1 MDTICLDPQTNLTA
15 VDFDPFAETERSV
28 ATLVTTQS
36 AKKMDT
42 SNQELAAIDFDP
54 FIDGEILLTAP
65 ATAAQKEMWLA
76 VQISPEANLACLLSQ
91 SLQLTGKL
99 NQSALQQAFQ
109 ELIARHE
116 SLRMTFSGNGNS
128 ILIAA
133 DAALQISVI
142 DLSYVTGIEQALE
155 LEKQHQQA
163 VNTQFDLQR
172 GPLFNAKVVKLHEA
186 EHVVIF
192 TIHHI
197 VCDGWSFGIITTE
210 LAALYSAFSQG
221 LGLSPELEQADC
233 FSEYAYLEQA
243 KIDLQEQASTEA
255 YWLQKFTGLP
265 PIVDLPH
272 DFPRPLLR
280 TFNSDREYHTLSAQ
294 LVNDLKQLG
303 IQQRSSLMTT
313 LLVAFEVFLAKLTGQ
328 TDLVIGVPT
337 AGQTAEGK
345 YNLVGHCVNFLPIRS
360 LLQSQR
366 TFSEQLQA
374 RNSEILDDYDHQEFT
389 YGRLLQKLSIP
400 RNAERIPLI
409 TAVFNIDLAGG
420 SHNNQ
425 FGDLATMTKINRS
438 AYAAFEFFLNGAV
451 AADGKLH
458 LDCQYNTK
466 LFTAETIQQRL
477 AEFEHLLIQIA
488 RAPETSIDQLSLLT
502 PSQQQQLIDW
512 NCTTSDYPRDR
523 CIHQLFAEQVVQHP
537 QKIALVA
544 GKEQLTYQELNH
556 RANQVAHHLLAKGVQ
571 PDELVGLAV
580 ARSIHTIVGM
590 LGILKAGAAYL
601 PLDLAYPQERLAF
614 MCENAVLR
622 LLLTTTDLVTKVPVQ
637 NVETI
642 CLDQDWSTI
651 PRASQHDP
659 EPNITAQHLAYVM
672 YTSGSTGQPKGVC
685 VPHQG
690 VVRLVKSTNYL
701 KFSADQVFL
710 QLAPVSFDAATLEI
724 WGSLLNGAKLVLFP
738 STQPSLTELG
748 QILRQERITTLW
760 LTAGLFHLMV
770 DQRLDDLIDLRYLL
784 AGGDVL
790 SVPQVQKV
798 LANLPNCQLINGYGP
813 TENTTFT
820 CCYPVTT
827 GGNSVPIGRPISN
840 TQVYVFDTQQ
850 QPVPIGVP
858 GELYVGGDGLAR
870 GYLNR
875 PDLTDEKFI
884 NHVQGRLY
892 RTGDLVRYLPDGNLE
907 FLGRIDSQVKIR
919 GFRLELGE
927 ITAALIQHPRLRAAV
942 VIDREDQPGD
952 KRLVAYV
959 VSDHPP
965 TDQELVAFLQT
976 KLPDYMIPSAF
987 MAISALPLTV
997 NGKVDRQALPVPEYS
1012 RQAALELVTARD
1024 DIEQQLT
1031 VIWEKVLGVSPI
1043 GITDNFFELGG
1054 HSLIAV
1060 KLFVEIEQVWQQN
1073 LPLAT
1078 LFQKQT
1084 IVELATVLRQQE
1096 WAAPWSSLVQIQ
1108 VGDPQH
1114 PPLFCIHPVGGNVLE
1129 YYTLAGYLG
1138 QEQPVYGLQSRG
1150 LDGKTEPCD
1159 RIEDMAYHYI
1169 QEMQTVQPQG
1179 PYFLTGY
1186 SFGGLVAY
1194 EIARQLVAAGQ
1205 PVGLL
1210 ALLDSSAPGLPPR
1223 RPGLIQAVGIHL
1235 QNLCQLQWPERV
1247 SYVGDRLA
1255 YRLNQGDEKDFL
1267 ANNLYKLEDLTPQLI
1282 NVLNANLDA
1291 GEHYTAKAYPGK
1303 VTLFRCRVQDLE
1315 HYLHPEFGWPTLV
1328 QELEIH
1334 PIPGPHFSM
1343 LKEPRIQFLAQEL
1356 KSCLQKKQASVG

>member
-1 MDTICLDPQTNLTA
+1 MDTICIDPQTNLTA
-15 VDFDPFAETERSV
+15 VDFDPFAETKRSV
-28 ATLVTTQS
+28 ASLTTTKP
-36 AKKMDT
+36 ADKMDT
-42 SNQELAAIDFDP
+42 PNPVLTAIDFDP

-65 ATAAQKEMWLA
+65 TTAAQKEMWLA
-76 VQISPEANLACLLSQ
+76 VQISTEANLACLLSQ

-99 NQSALQQAFQ
+99 DQSALQQAFR

-116 SLRMTFSGNGNS
+116 SLRITFSGDGNS

-133 DAALQISVI
+133 DVALQIPVI
-142 DLSYVTGIEQALE
+142 DLSNLTGAEQALA
-155 LEKQHQQA
+155 LEKQQQQA
-163 VNTQFDLQR
+163 VNTQFNLQR
-172 GPLFNAKVVKLHEA
+172 GPLFNAKVIKLHDA

-197 VCDGWSFGIITTE
+197 VCDGWSFGILTTE
-210 LAALYSAFSQG
+210 LAALYSAFSQE
-221 LGLSPELEQADC
+221 LSPELNQADC

-243 KIDLQEQASTEA
+243 KIEQQEQVPTEA
-255 YWLQKFTGLP
+255 YWLQKFTSLP
-265 PIVDLPH
+265 PIADLPS

-294 LVNDLKQLG
+294 LVNKLKQFG
-303 IQQRSSLMTT
+303 IRQRSSLMTT

-328 TDLVIGVPT
+328 PDLVIGVPT
-337 AGQTAEGK
+337 AGQTVEGK

-360 LLQSQR
+360 LLQPQR
-366 TFSEQLQA
+366 TFSTQLQT
-374 RNSEILDDYDHQEFT
+374 RSSEILDDYDHQDFT
-389 YGRLLQKLSIP
+389 YGQLLQQLSIP
-400 RNAERIPLI
+400 RNPERIPLI
-409 TAVFNIDLAGG
+409 TAVFNIDLDGG
-420 SHNNQ
+420 SQSNQ
-425 FGDLATMTKINRS
+425 FGDLATTTRINRS

-477 AEFEHLLIQIA
+477 AEFEHLLTQIVST
-488 RAPETSIDQLSLLT
+488 PETAIEHLSLLT
-502 PSQQQQLIDW
+502 PPQQQQLVGW
-512 NCTTSDYPRDR
+512 NHTTSDYPRDQ
-523 CIHQLFAEQVVQHP
+523 CIHQLFAEQVAQHP

-544 GKEQLTYQELNH
+544 GEEQLTYQELNH
-556 RANQVAHHLLAKGVQ
+556 RANQVAHYLLSKGVQ

-580 ARSIHTIVGM
+580 ARSINTIVGM

-601 PLDLAYPQERLAF
+601 PLDLAYPPERLAF
-614 MCENAVLR
+614 MCENAALR
-622 LLLTTTDLVTKVPVQ
+622 ILLTTADLVTKVPVQ

-642 CLDQDWSTI
+642 CLDQDWPIISE
-651 PRASQHDP
+651 ANDHDP
-659 EPNITAQHLAYVM
+659 QTNITAQHLAYVM

-685 VPHQG
+685 IPHQG

-701 KFSADQVFL
+701 EFTADQVFL

-738 STQPSLTELG
+738 VAQPSLTELG
-748 QILRQERITTLW
+748 QVLQQEQITTLW

-770 DQRLDDLIDLRYLL
+770 DQRLEDLSGLRYLL

-790 SVPQVQKV
+790 SVPHVQKV

-827 GGNSVPIGRPISN
+827 VGNSVPIGRPIAN
-840 TQVYVFDTQQ
+840 TQVYVFDAQQ
-850 QPVPIGVP
+850 QPVPIGVS

-875 PDLTDEKFI
+875 PDLTNEKFI
-884 NHVQGRLY
+884 IHGQGRLY

-927 ITAALIQHPRLRAAV
+927 ITAALIQHPGLRAAV

-952 KRLVAYV
+952 KRLVAYI
-959 VSDHPP
+959 VSDQPP

-987 MAISALPLTV
+987 MTITTLPLTV
-997 NGKVDRQALPVPEYS
+997 NGKVDRQALPMPEYS
-1012 RQAALELVTARD
+1012 RQAAIELVTARD
-1024 DIEQQLT
+1024 DIEQQLIG
-1031 VIWEKVLGVSPI
+1031 IWEKVLGVSPI

-1060 KLFVEIEQVWQQN
+1060 KLFVEIEQIWQQN

-1084 IVELATVLRQQE
+1084 IAELATVLRQQE
-1096 WAAPWSSLVQIQ
+1096 WVAPWSSLVQIQ
-1108 VGDPQH
+1108 AGNPQH

-1150 LDGKTEPCD
+1150 LDGKADPFD

-1194 EIARQLVAAGQ
+1194 EIARQLAAAQ
-1205 PVGLL
+1205 EKVGLL
-1210 ALLDSSAPGLPPR
+1210 ALLDSSAPELPTR
-1223 RPGLIQAVGIHL
+1223 RPRLIQAVGIHL

-1247 SYVGDRLA
+1247 SYVSDRLA
-1255 YRLNQGDEKDFL
+1255 YRLNSVDDKDFL
-1267 ANNLYKLEDLTPQLI
+1267 ANNLYELADLTPQLI
-1282 NVLNANLDA
+1282 KVLNANLDA
-1291 GEHYTAKAYPGK
+1291 GEHYTAKTYPGK

-1315 HYLHPEFGWPTLV
+1315 HYLHPEFGWPELV
-1328 QELEIH
+1328 GNLEVH

-1356 KSCLQKKQASVG
+1356 KTCLQAIQANIDGA